1 MNQSC
6 WLWLAK
12 PPKHFIFG
20 PTSNGTKQQRTI
32 SPKFRLNFRTLVKIS
47 FADATPTCLLF
58 FYVKLC
64 HFSLYGFEKLT
75 F

>member
-6 WLWLAK
+6 WLWLAM
-12 PPKHFIFG
+12 PQKHFIFG

-32 SPKFRLNFRTLVKIS
+32 ILKFSLNFRTLIKTS

-58 FYVKLC
+58 FYVKFC
-64 HFSLYGFEKLT
+64 RSPLYVSEKLA